1 MARNTAS
8 SISQCKCSI
17 STDTENALVS
27 SKKNYMEKKE
37 KKTKPGKNA
46 KVEST
51 ELVPSS
57 VLSSELKVDR
67 MNYYF

>member
-1 MARNTAS
+1 
-8 SISQCKCSI
+8 
-17 STDTENALVS
+17 
-27 SKKNYMEKKE
+27 MEKKE